1 MHKGNAFVSTLISMV
16 FIMGMLAPVPECYV
30 TRVVGPLRASIAHAN
45 LALKGMPAP
54 SFPASCCLKV
64 GKSIRGDGQCPLA
77 PLKLCKKPYAPAF
90 EAAEAP
96 GIPLALLPVPFHK
109 PIARTVV
116 FFYFIIEKQPAM
128 SDPIP
133 ILLRKQSFLI

>member
-1 MHKGNAFVSTLISMV
+1 MHKGNALVSTLISMV

-30 TRVVGPLRASIAHAN
+30 TRVVGPLQASRVHAN
-45 LALKGMPAP
+45 RALKGIEP
-54 SFPASCCLKV
+54 SGPVSCCPKV
-64 GKSIRGDGQCPLA
+64 GKSLGDDDQCPLA

-90 EAAEAP
+90 ETAEAP

-116 FFYFIIEKQPAM
+116 VFFFDKEIQPDM
-128 SDPIP
+128 PDPIP
-133 ILLRKQSFLI
+133 LLLRKQSFLI